1 MDERVINDQSPMNR
15 DQFRGET
22 LGVVDRPSEWLSGVP
37 IPRADRRDFLRK
49 ALGFGGALALGTWSR
64 ESFAETAQES
74 VRVTILHTNDTHS
87 RLDPFPTGDR
97 NAGRGGVISRGR
109 LLSQIRAQEE
119 NVLLLDAGDVF
130 QGTPYFNL
138 FGGEPEIR
146 AMQLMGYD
154 AITMGNHDFDGGADL
169 FARQVRQHAK
179 FSVLVANYAVDGT
192 ALAGLVQPSRVF
204 KVGGVRVGVF
214 GLGIAPEGLIPE
226 KLFGGVR
233 YLDPVKMAN
242 ETAAR
247 LRNDDGCS
255 LVVCLSHLGYRM
267 DGGQISDL
275 TLAPQ
280 LRHVDLIIG
289 GHTHTFLPK
298 PTVAKN
304 ADGKPMLINQVGFG
318 GINLG
323 RIDFTFDRVTKQV
336 FSEGQVLPVS

>member
-1 MDERVINDQSPMNR
+1 MDAPFISEQSAAGHSRRAFLRNA
-15 DQFRGET
+15 
-22 LGVVDRPSEWLSGVP
+22 LGV
-37 IPRADRRDFLRK
+37 
-49 ALGFGGALALGTWSR
+49 GGALALGSWAG
-64 ESFAETAQES
+64 ESHAETAAES
-74 VRVTILHTNDTHS
+74 VRLTILHTNDTHS
-87 RLDPFPTGDR
+87 RLDPFPDGDR
-97 NAGRGGVISRGR
+97 NAGRGGVISRAR
-109 LLSQIRAQEE
+109 LISQIRSREP

-138 FGGEPEIR
+138 FNGEPEIR
-146 AMQLMGYD
+146 AMQLLGYD

-179 FSVLVANYAVDGT
+179 FSVLVANYAVEGT
-192 ALAGLVQPSRVF
+192 ALAGLVQPARVF

-214 GLGIAPEGLIPE
+214 GLGIAPDALIPE

-233 YLDPVKMAN
+233 YLDPVQTAN

-247 LRNDDGCS
+247 LRHDEGCG
-255 LVVCLSHLGYRM
+255 LVICLSHLGYRM
-267 DGGQISDL
+267 SGGQISDL

-280 LRHVDLIIG
+280 IRHVDLIIG
-289 GHTHTFLPK
+289 GHTHTFLPE
-298 PTVAKN
+298 PTVVKN

-336 FSEGQVLPVS
+336 FSEGRVLPVS